1 MKIKMTCSTHFII
14 NPPLLVTCELQML
27 DALASVT
34 YGDVNGLTQF
44 TLEQQLRP
52 TEKHEKMVCA
62 YDDYRISEL
71 RELLMVAHFR
81 NPGLACTDDGITVE
95 A

>member
-1 MKIKMTCSTHFII
+1 MF
-14 NPPLLVTCELQML
+14 

-34 YGDVNGLTQF
+34 YGDVSGLTQF

-62 YDDYRISEL
+62 YDDYRIFETA
-71 RELLMVAHFR
+71 RT
-81 NPGLACTDDGITVE
+81 PDGCTFQKS
-95 A
+95 

>member
-1 MKIKMTCSTHFII
+1 MNCR
-14 NPPLLVTCELQML
+14 C
-27 DALASVT
+27 
-34 YGDVNGLTQF
+34 LTQF

-62 YDDYRISEL
+62 YVDFRISDM

-81 NPGLACTDDGITVE
+81 NLGLACTNDGITVR